1 MRPGPDV
8 APEVDVTSAS
18 SRRTASRTDTVD
30 EPDSFALDT
39 ISGIIRS
46 RPSTGCSPVRYS
58 SSTAGRNPTPE
69 PSATSS
75 RARRRGGGGRPR
87 PGGRAG
93 IHRGTGAPVI
103 RSMAGTRWI
112 LSGGP
117 NTPGGPSLVVPV
129 AARQRRAT
137 LRMLSQH
144 RNGQVVV
151 DFGPGSV
158 IIVGAHTVRS

>member
-8 APEVDVTSAS
+8 APEVDVASAS

-75 RARRRGGGGRPR
+75 RALVDQVAGSARVQEAEQEYIVERVRR
-87 PGGRAG
+87 
-93 IHRGTGAPVI
+93 
-103 RSMAGTRWI
+103 
-112 LSGGP
+112 
-117 NTPGGPSLVVPV
+117 
-129 AARQRRAT
+129 
-137 LRMLSQH
+137 
-144 RNGQVVV
+144 
-151 DFGPGSV
+151 
-158 IIVGAHTVRS
+158 